1 MIIPRVKS
9 YKETEK
15 TWKYSGAFA
24 LTFEN
29 CPFSTDVEKALKLF
43 LPDTKF
49 CSCGCKL
56 NFKGIDEKHPDEWY
70 RFTVTEDVITA
81 EFCDKRG
88 AINAAASITCLVL
101 DGEAPCG
108 IIEDHPDYSHRGVMI
123 DLARSIREPLQ
134 DVKDVIVY
142 MAMSK
147 MNRVHFHLMDSESIC
162 FKSDSAPQIKG
173 TKARNGRQ
181 YTKEQ
186 LSEIVELCDTFAI
199 EAIPEIEVPAHAT
212 ALIEAF
218 PQFACDTD
226 IENQS
231 HWCICPTSDEV
242 FELYENIIKE
252 VCSIFHGKYLHVGGD
267 ELYFN
272 DAPRLNMLCHW
283 DVCRKCR
290 AFREKKG
297 LSGIQEQYYYVM
309 KRIYDIVKSCGKT
322 MVMWNDQIDISKESP
337 IPKDV
342 LIAFWRI
349 AYPGRGPY
357 ENCTMEDF
365 ARQGYKL
372 YNSIYEKT
380 YVDLDEYLR
389 EDELKS
395 WSPVTYPEI
404 SDEFKQQVVGS
415 EMCAWEYGNR
425 ENYGFYDYTLKAN
438 IPMFA
443 DRLWDATPQEYDED
457 YRKENYKMIFGKKLT
472 KDLSP
477 IFGGFLPPRSAKI
490 MTHVEHKDIDTDLIA
505 AVIDELSEIE
515 ANGHY
520 SRQRYEYIK
529 LLRDIA
535 KLKYLADNQ

>member
-9 YKETEK
+9 YKNTEK
-15 TWKYSGAFA
+15 TWKYAGSFA
-24 LTFEN
+24 LAFEN
-29 CPFSTDVEKALKLF
+29 CSFSTDVEKALKLF
-43 LPDTKF
+43 LPNTRF
-49 CSCGCKL
+49 SGGCKL
-56 NFKGIDEKHPDEWY
+56 NFKGIDEKRPDEWY
-70 RFTVTEDVITA
+70 RITLTENEITA

-108 IIEDHPDYSHRGVMI
+108 IIEDHPDYSHRGVML
-123 DLARSIREPLQ
+123 DLARGIREPLQ

-147 MNRVHFHLMDSESIC
+147 MNRVHLHLMDAESIC
-162 FKSDSAPQIKG
+162 FESDSVPQIKG

-181 YTKEQ
+181 YTKKQ
-186 LSEIVELCDTFAI
+186 LSSIVELCDIFAI
-199 EAIPEIEVPAHAT
+199 EVIPEIEVPAHAT
-212 ALIEAF
+212 SLIEAY

-252 VCSIFHGKYLHVGGD
+252 VCSIFRGKYLHVGGD

-272 DAPRLNMLCHW
+272 DAPKLNQLCHW
-283 DVCRKCR
+283 DACRKCR
-290 AFREKKG
+290 AFRAENG
-297 LSGIQEQYYYVM
+297 LASVQEQYYYVM

-322 MVMWNDQIDISKESP
+322 MVMWSDQIDISKESP

-357 ENCTMEDF
+357 ENCSMEGF

-372 YNSIYEKT
+372 FNSIYEKT

-404 SDEFKQQVVGS
+404 AEELRQQVVGS

-425 ENYGFYDYTLKAN
+425 EEYGFYDYTLKPN
-438 IPMFA
+438 IPIFA
-443 DRLWDATPQEYDED
+443 DRLWDGTPQEYDEE
-457 YRKENYKMIFGKKLT
+457 YRKENYKMIFGKKLSN
-472 KDLSP
+472 DLSP
-477 IFGGFLPPRSAKI
+477 IFGGFLPPRSATEL
-490 MTHVEHKDIDTDLIA
+490 THVEHKNIDTDLIA
-505 AVIDELSEIE
+505 AVIDELSETE

-520 SRQRYEYIK
+520 SRQRFEYIK
-529 LLRDIA
+529 LLHDIA
-535 KLKYLADNQ
+535 NLKYIADKQ